1 MQICYLY
8 YSHVCFIPLSSFYRL
23 TFLHFDILSIANSD
37 EIGDLISIRRPA
49 FFRRKIRTSEYVAR
63 IPLRFSAREGRGSGR
78 EKPNYGAFFLPM
90 PTGSHI
96 CLSLPLRNFCKAV
109 SVCLP
114 RAPRRSR
121 AVSQSSFRPPSCCS
135 CVLCEMRNC
144 GGVSPA
150 AMLIGL
156 CCIILRLWINR
167 LFGQT
172 QAVWQFL
179 PFPGYVSWLHP
190 VCVKPI
196 CPHRISAVQDM
207 KLLFSALRCCMS
219 KRAVSLSFSRPSF
232 SPSSSSSAPLSV
244 LLRPKTMTT
253 CLDFCLPRGA
263 ARSKMASFLCSAPH
277 KRARWG
283 QQF

>member
-49 FFRRKIRTSEYVAR
+49 FFRRKICTPEYVAR

-114 RAPRRSR
+114 RPPRAAA
-121 AVSQSSFRPPSCCS
+121 AVPCLKALSARPAVVLVCCAK
-135 CVLCEMRNC
+135 CEIV
-144 GGVSPA
+144 GASH
-150 AMLIGL
+150 
-156 CCIILRLWINR
+156 LRLCSSVY
-167 LFGQT
+167 
-172 QAVWQFL
+172 AV
-179 PFPGYVSWLHP
+179 H
-190 VCVKPI
+190 
-196 CPHRISAVQDM
+196 
-207 KLLFSALRCCMS
+207 LLQYS
-219 KRAVSLSFSRPSF
+219 
-232 SPSSSSSAPLSV
+232 
-244 LLRPKTMTT
+244 
-253 CLDFCLPRGA
+253 
-263 ARSKMASFLCSAPH
+263 
-277 KRARWG
+277 
-283 QQF
+283 